1 MAACVKLRVTS
12 CGTVRGWLGWAN
24 DHWLAY
30 LTGGWAFGGGKIDG
44 LATIGGVTTSFSGS
58 KTYNGWTVGGGLEYA
73 FMNNWSAKLEYL
85 YIDFGDGPTVPVTA
99 AVNIVAGKMTD
110 NIVRVG
116 LNYKFF

>member
-1 MAACVKLRVTS
+1 MDWRPSAASQRRSADPKP
-12 CGTVRGWLGWAN
+12 
-24 DHWLAY
+24 
-30 LTGGWAFGGGKIDG
+30 
-44 LATIGGVTTSFSGS
+44 
-58 KTYNGWTVGGGLEYA
+58 KTYDGWTVGGGLEYA